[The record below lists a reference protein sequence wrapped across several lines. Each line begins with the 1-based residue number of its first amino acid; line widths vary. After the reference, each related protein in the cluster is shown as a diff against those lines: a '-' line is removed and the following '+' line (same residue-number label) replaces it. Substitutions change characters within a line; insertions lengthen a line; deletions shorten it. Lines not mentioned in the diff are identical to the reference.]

1 MRYLFKDAKNTMVI
15 TTKEILNGEH
25 PVTAVFHDLDDGMWQ
40 FLDDEEL
47 SEERAA
53 IISLEE
59 MAEIDDSVNDIADLP
74 LGGIARKKDGVW
86 MGRNE

>member
-25 PVTAVFHDLDDGMWQ
+25 PVTTVSHDLYDGMWQ
-40 FLDDEEL
+40 FLDGEEL

-59 MAEIDDSVNDIADLP
+59 MAEIDDSVNDIANLP
-74 LGGIARKKDGVW
+74 LGGIACKKDEVLDS
-86 MGRNE
+86 RI